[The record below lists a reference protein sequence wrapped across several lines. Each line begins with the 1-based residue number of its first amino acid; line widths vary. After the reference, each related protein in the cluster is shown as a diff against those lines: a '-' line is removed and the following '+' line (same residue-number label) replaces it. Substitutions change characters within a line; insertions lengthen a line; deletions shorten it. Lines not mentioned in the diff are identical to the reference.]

1 MISAI
6 TLTASIWAQRFRPIQ
21 ATQLIILLGTY
32 LQIHRESYAQN
43 TPPKITTKAAA
54 TVIQALA
61 HPGPAYLTRFA
72 RDFHPTV
79 TAGGYVNGEQCAGQQ
94 AG

>member
-1 MISAI
+1 MIFAI
-6 TLTASIWAQRFRPIQ
+6 TLTASIWAQRFQPIP
-21 ATQLIILLGTY
+21 ATQLIILLVTY
-32 LQIHRESYAQN
+32 LQIHRVLYARS
-43 TPPKITTKAAA
+43 TPLKITTKAAV

-61 HPGPAYLTRFA
+61 HPGPAYPTRSA

-79 TAGGYVNGEQCAGQQ
+79 MAGGYVNGEQFAGQQ